1 MMKSMKDKLLKNYT
15 RIERRKFPY
24 IALFLALPLINFA
37 LFYVYVNF
45 DSFRLAFSHD
55 ITRAFTLDNF
65 ETVFTRFFD
74 DAGYLRERILRSLTI
89 WLLSTCIT
97 FPISILYSYA
107 IFKKIPLANTF
118 KVIFMIPSLLG
129 GIIMVSLFKNLIG
142 ATGPVMELLKTI
154 GVSLPASI
162 MKNGFLADPQI
173 SFWVLMFYQFWL
185 GMAANVLLL
194 TGAMARIPQD
204 VFEAAKLDGVG
215 FFREFTQLVLPL
227 IGPTITTM
235 LVMSIPTLFT
245 ADYATFTFY
254 GASNPQGVATMG
266 YEIQMITYLLA
277 QGKISGYGYPAAL
290 GLTITA
296 ITVPIA
302 MLTRKFLE
310 KRMEAHEY

>member
-1 MMKSMKDKLLKNYT
+1 MMKLIKDRLLKNYT

-37 LFYVYVNF
+37 LFYIYVNF

-55 ITRAFTLDNF
+55 ITREFTLDNF
-65 ETVFTRFFD
+65 KTVFSGPNG
-74 DAGYLRERILRSLTI
+74 DAGYLWERLLRSLSI

-107 IFKKIPLANTF
+107 IFKKIPLANAF

-129 GIIMVSLFKNLIG
+129 SIIMVNLYKNLVG
-142 ATGPVMELLKTI
+142 ATGPVVGLLKTLGI
-154 GVSLPASI
+154 SLPASI
-162 MKNGFLADPQI
+162 MKNGFLADPNVA
-173 SFWVLMFYQFWL
+173 FWTLMFYQFWL

-254 GASNPQGVATMG
+254 SDTNPEGVATLG
-266 YEIQMITYLLA
+266 YEIQRITYSIS
-277 QGKISGYGYPAAL
+277 QGKMSGYGYPAAL